1 MTNPYGERR
10 RTPGTEHHTTA
21 LQPEGR
27 SRMKRTTLRRGGA
40 AAAVLALSMSLAAC
54 GDDSDDT
61 SSGSDDTTSESSAP
75 ADEMGDSGDMAA
87 AGAGAQVFGDACS
100 AIPTSGKGSFDG
112 MVTDPVATA
121 ASNNPLLSTLVTA
134 VGAVPGLADTLNG
147 AEALTVFAPT
157 NDAFA
162 KIPEADL
169 NALLADP
176 DALAAVLSHHVVGA
190 NLDPDDVVGTQD
202 TLNETAVTVEGDTDG
217 MTVGD
222 ATVLCGNIPTANAT
236 VYVIDTVLMPS

>member
-1 MTNPYGERR
+1 
-10 RTPGTEHHTTA
+10 
-21 LQPEGR
+21 
-27 SRMKRTTLRRGGA
+27 MKRSTLRRTGA
-40 AAAVLALSMSLAAC
+40 AAAVLALSMSLVAC
-54 GDDSDDT
+54 GDDGDDT
-61 SSGSDDTTSESSAP
+61 SSGSDDTTTSESSAP
-75 ADEMGDSGDMAA
+75 ADDMSEDTMAE
-87 AGAGAQVFGDACS
+87 GAGAEVFGDACS

-169 NALLADP
+169 NAVLADT
-176 DALAAVLSHHVVGA
+176 DTLAAILSHHVIGA
-190 NLDPDDVVGTQD
+190 NLDPEAVVGEQESLNKD
-202 TLNETAVTVEGDTDG
+202 TITIEGDTEAG
-217 MTVGD
+217 MTVDGG
-222 ATVLCGNIPTANAT
+222 AANVICGNIPTANAT
-236 VYVIDTVLMPS
+236 VYVIDSVLMPTA